1 MKRTLTSVRITLWI
15 NRLVA
20 LIVAALVPTL
30 PMILNWYSNF
40 RTLTGGEYMA
50 ITAAFYCCTVVIA
63 IALFTLEKL
72 LQSILS
78 QSVFTAENVK
88 RIRRIR
94 WCCAGVSLICLPA
107 AFIYMPLFFLVI
119 IMGFLSLVVHVVAQV
134 MAAAVA
140 LREENDLT
148 I

>member
-1 MKRTLTSVRITLWI
+1 M
-15 NRLVA
+15 
-20 LIVAALVPTL
+20 
-30 PMILNWYSNF
+30 
-40 RTLTGGEYMA
+40 
-50 ITAAFYCCTVVIA
+50 
-63 IALFTLEKL
+63 EKL

-107 AFIYMPLFFLVI
+107 AFIYLPLFFLVI